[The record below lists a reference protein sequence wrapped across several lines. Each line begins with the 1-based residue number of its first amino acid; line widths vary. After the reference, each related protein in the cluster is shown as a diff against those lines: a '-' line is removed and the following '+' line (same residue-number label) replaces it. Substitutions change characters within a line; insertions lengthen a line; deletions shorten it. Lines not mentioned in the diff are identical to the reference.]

1 MKKVIADVG
10 KVDTI
15 SLDDA
20 PDTKLYIARYGAH
33 YYTLRQSLGT
43 AYPPQ
48 GWQFGRLDED
58 GCWCGLS
65 RFASS
70 PKSLIFESA
79 NEYPFFREIY
89 LADNLKEYYQFLADH
104 S

>member
-15 SLDDA
+15 SLADA
-20 PDTKLYIARYGAH
+20 PDTKLYIAYYGAH
-33 YYTLRQSLGT
+33 CYTLRQSSR
-43 AYPPQ
+43 
-48 GWQFGRLDED
+48 GWQFGRLGE
-58 GCWCGLS
+58 GGYWYGLA

-70 PKSLIFESA
+70 PKLLIFESV